1 MIKIIM
7 LVMKMVIV
15 IVLNGSVKGVDVD
28 DG

>member
-15 IVLNGSVKGVDVD
+15 IVLNGIVKGVDVD